1 MGNRASSFFVRKDPD
16 GSKSKAIDKVLKQEE
31 KRMKTEAKILL
42 LGAGE
47 SGKSTVSRQMRIIH
61 TCGFDTDE
69 KESFRTIIFV
79 NIIEAMQ
86 ILLEALKK
94 FDIKLEDESL
104 LPHIA
109 LIQSAIPDL
118 NSSEPYPHVYLDPLK
133 ELWADPGIQKVCQ
146 KGNQFALHDNIYHYY
161 EQLDELWKSNYIPT
175 EQDIVRCRVKTI
187 GIVETTVSMGQLK
200 YRIVDVG
207 GQKSE
212 RRKWIH
218 CFEDVTAII
227 FVVAMSGYDKCL
239 IEDWDSVSNQMLDA
253 MMLFE
258 NISNSHWFQKTSMIL
273 LLNKID
279 IFRKKIQYSP
289 ISKYFPDYNGGTD
302 YDKAITYFRTRFEWL
317 SANPRKSIYT
327 HCTDA
332 TDRTLLQRV
341 MSAVLDIIMTES
353 VDALML

>member
-16 GSKSKAIDKVLKQEE
+16 GSKS
-31 KRMKTEAKILL
+31 
-42 LGAGE
+42 AGE

-104 LPHIA
+104 SPHIA

-161 EQLDELWKSNYIPT
+161 EQLDKLWKSDYIPT

-187 GIVETTVSMGQLK
+187 GIVETTVSMGQLT

-239 IEDWDSVSNQMLDA
+239 IEDWDSMLDA

-279 IFRKKIQYSP
+279 IFR
-289 ISKYFPDYNGGTD
+289 GTD

-317 SANPRKSIYT
+317 SANPRKTIYT

-341 MSAVLDIIMTES
+341 MSAVLDIIMTDN
-353 VDALML
+353 VNALML